1 MRCRNKHIALFLLSV
16 YLPMLMLASLHI
28 HTGQCGHGCVGHEQ
42 HQKQSFELDGGNCLL
57 CQFLQLTY
65 EEAPQ
70 VTLEVSQSV
79 SIVEVELTEQT
90 AFSAIKLN
98 YLSRAPPVL
107 L

>member
-1 MRCRNKHIALFLLSV
+1 MRCRNKHIALLLLSV
-16 YLPMLMLASLHI
+16 YLPMLLLASLHI
-28 HTGQCGHGCVGHEQ
+28 HTGQCGHGSEGHEQ
-42 HQKQSFELDGGNCLL
+42 HQKKSSELDGGNCSL

-70 VTLEVSQSV
+70 VTVEISQPV
-79 SIVEVELTEQT
+79 SIVEVELSKQT
-90 AFSAIKLN
+90 AFSAIKQD